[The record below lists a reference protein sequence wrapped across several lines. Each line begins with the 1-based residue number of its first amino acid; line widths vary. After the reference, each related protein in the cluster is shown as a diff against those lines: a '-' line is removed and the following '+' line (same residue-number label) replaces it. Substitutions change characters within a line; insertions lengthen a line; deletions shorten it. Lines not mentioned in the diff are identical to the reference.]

1 MRLITLTIGTLLVF
15 FIVFMAARMWGENQ
29 TYRPYDA
36 PFLKLEN
43 PILVVPWEQ
52 NFLLEKKPELIL
64 WADVYRTKD
73 ENLLVKPWTDRN
85 KAVKELEQTTTP
97 TRPLLKE
104 LLEKFP
110 NTKFVVNCDDNVQD
124 IQKQLAQVIRE
135 AKAIDR
141 VLLQSNYNTILTSVK
156 EIEPTL
162 IFGSTIADI
171 TRLKTFKSMW
181 LLPTA
186 PFSGDVF
193 FAPLKYR
200 NRDAVSRDIVLEM
213 KRRFKK
219 VILGPLK
226 NEQEIAEART
236 LEPDGLFVEDPLL
249 VLEK

>member
-1 MRLITLTIGTLLVF
+1 MRLITLILGTLLAF
-15 FIVFMAARMWGENQ
+15 FIIFMAARIWGEGQ
-29 TYRPYDA
+29 TFKPYDA
-36 PFLKLEN
+36 PFLQFQGQV
-43 PILVVPWEQ
+43 LVVPWEQ
-52 NFLLEKKPELIL
+52 NFLLEKKPDLIL
-64 WADVYRTKD
+64 WADVYRAKD

-85 KAVKELEQTTTP
+85 KAVKDLEQVATP
-97 TRPLLKE
+97 ARPLLKE

-124 IQKQLAQVIRE
+124 IQLQLVKVIQE
-135 AKAIDR
+135 AKAKDR

-171 TRLKTFKSMW
+171 TRLKTFESMW

-200 NRDAVSRDIVLEM
+200 GREAVSRDIVMEM

-226 NEQEIAEART
+226 NADEVNEAKAY
-236 LEPDGLFVEDPLL
+236 EPDGLFVEDPLL
-249 VLEK
+249 VLK